1 MVNLR
6 IDSKDLQIL
15 KILGDNC
22 RTSYHSIGHILNIS
36 ATTAKKR
43 VNNLISN
50 KVIEQLTTVVNFSFL
65 GYGKVLTVLLRYDS
79 NIKDNN
85 DDIDEKIAR
94 YMRGWGNVYMHIYAI
109 GGISALCVALK
120 HNSDDQLSLSSHNH
134 NLIDSLREN
143 LVDSLGS
150 NISILDIF
158 LGDHLSEISK
168 KFKLLK
174 IDLKII
180 KCLLKDPRMKYL
192 DIARKVSASQR
203 TVIRRIEK
211 LKRNHVIVNFSIIHN
226 PSKMKGYNYF
236 SVILKT
242 DTNQS
247 WNVMMQITYSELKD
261 YILRLPSFSFEDRI
275 IINFHM
281 ENAFDIESIIKKI
294 QSVKGV
300 RKVEVF
306 YPIRIKWIQDWL
318 SKELDT
324 KIHSIYK

>member
-1 MVNLR
+1 LVNLR

-65 GYGKVLTVLLRYDS
+65 GYGKVLTVLLRHDS

-85 DDIDEKIAR
+85 DDIDEKIAN

-109 GGISALCVALK
+109 GGISAFCLAIK
-120 HNSDDQLSLSSHNH
+120 HNSDDQLSSHNH
-134 NLIDSLREN
+134 NLVDSLREN

-158 LGDHLSEISK
+158 LGYHLSEISK

-211 LKRNHVIVNFSIIHN
+211 LQRNHVIVNFSIIHN

-247 WNVMMQITYSELKD
+247 RNVMMQITYSELKD
-261 YILRLPSFSFEDRI
+261 YILKLPSFSFEDRI

-306 YPIRIKWIQDWL
+306 HPIRIKWIQNWL
-318 SKELDT
+318 NKELDA
-324 KIHSIYK
+324 KIHSIYR